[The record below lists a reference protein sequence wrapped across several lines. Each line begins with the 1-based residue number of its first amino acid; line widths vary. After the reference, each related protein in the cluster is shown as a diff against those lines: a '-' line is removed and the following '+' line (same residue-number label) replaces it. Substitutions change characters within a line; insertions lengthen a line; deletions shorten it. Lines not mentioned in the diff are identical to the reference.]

1 VGEGLSIKWATSAAR
16 AGETHKG
23 AESGRGEGD
32 FFRQMAAQYRQLGEI
47 ASNAEIKQRMLD
59 MAAHYQA
66 KADEDKD
73 AEQRSGEGATRAR
86 A

>member
-1 VGEGLSIKWATSAAR
+1 MADRK
-16 AGETHKG
+16 
-23 AESGRGEGD
+23 D
-32 FFRQMAAQYRQLGEI
+32 FFCQMAAQYRQLGEI
-47 ASNAEIKQRMLD
+47 ASNPEIKQRMLD

-73 AEQRSGEGATRAR
+73 AEQSSGEDGEGATRAR